1 MIAIRP
7 MTFDDYDDV
16 LTLMRAAPGVAVC
29 AADSPAAILRYLTR
43 NPGLSFVAESD
54 DRLIGCIFGGHDGRR
69 GSLLHLAVAA
79 DFQRQGVGRRL
90 VARTLAGLA
99 AEGILKTHID
109 VFADNEGAIAFWQR
123 LGWQKRD
130 DICRFSF
137 NNSSDPN
144 V

>member
-7 MTFDDYDDV
+7 MTFDDYDAV
-16 LTLMRAAPGVAVC
+16 LALMRGAPGVAVR
-29 AADSPAAILRYLTR
+29 AADSPAAIQRYLTR

-90 VARTLAGLA
+90 VERALAGLA
-99 AEGILKTHID
+99 AEGILKSHID
-109 VFADNEGAIAFWQR
+109 VFADNRGAIAFWQR
-123 LGWQKRD
+123 LGWVKRD